1 MWGKCIT
8 NDLYKYIFKNNNF
21 MLLNQLGVTYQKAKK
36 IIKMFIKENPHGL
49 KNLIN
54 NLIND
59 SWFINMFIVWFFQNI
74 FLSTKSSVLQIHVN
88 LCSIIKKWIDSK
100 GAAASIAVTA
110 VAKQPAKY
118 KNWVELRIK
127 KFEQKSIEEKFDLLF
142 QNSNN
147 NNSKQRKQTM
157 PVLTDPLRAKK

>member
-59 SWFINMFIVWFFQNI
+59 S
-74 FLSTKSSVLQIHVN
+74 
-88 LCSIIKKWIDSK
+88 
-100 GAAASIAVTA
+100 
-110 VAKQPAKY
+110 
-118 KNWVELRIK
+118 
-127 KFEQKSIEEKFDLLF
+127 
-142 QNSNN
+142 
-147 NNSKQRKQTM
+147 
-157 PVLTDPLRAKK
+157 